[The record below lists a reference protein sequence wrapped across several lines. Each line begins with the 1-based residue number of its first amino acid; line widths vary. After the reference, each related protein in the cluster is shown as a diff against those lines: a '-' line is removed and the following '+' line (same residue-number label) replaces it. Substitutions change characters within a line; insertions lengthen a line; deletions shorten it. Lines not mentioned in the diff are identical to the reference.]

1 MINDKEHR
9 AEGYRIPKL
18 VVKDLILNVI
28 TLGFKRP
35 HTVKEEAKTYQ
46 YIFKPEYILI
56 MEEKMNG
63 DKVEVARKVFLSE
76 GEKETILSKGK
87 FKEGAY
93 VYYLDKET
101 IK

>member
-1 MINDKEHR
+1 MKNNKETI

-18 VVKDLILNVI
+18 VVKDLILSVL

-35 HTVKEEAKTYQ
+35 KNVTEEAKTYQ
-46 YIFKPEYILI
+46 YIFNPDYISI
-56 MEEKMNG
+56 VEEEING
-63 DKVEVARKVFLSE
+63 EQVEVARKGFLSE
-76 GEKETILSKGK
+76 TERETILSKGK

-101 IK
+101 VK